1 MEELKISIAEQGKIT
16 TNLETLKS
24 ELTEIAG
31 RYKGVLVT
39 EDTVPLAKKDLA
51 ELRKVR
57 TEIED
62 RRKAVKKQW
71 DEPLKAFENE
81 VKDALSI
88 IDKPISE
95 IDKQVKDFE
104 QAEKEEKKAK
114 IKEIYDT
121 NVADEYKPF
130 LPYEK
135 VFDEKW
141 LNKSTKAQEIIADL
155 STKITQIRIDIDAI
169 KALNSEIEDKCLEAY
184 KTGGMAAAIQ
194 RNTDYLNAKQA
205 AEEKARLDAE
215 RKLREEQIAR
225 EMAEQAAK
233 ESEEKAIKEEVIEDL
248 PFKDDLPFPEETLTI
263 RIFGSD
269 DIRKVKVWT
278 ISEHISFEV
287 VEG

>member
-1 MEELKISIAEQGKIT
+1 MEELKIQIAEQGKIS
-16 TNLETLKS
+16 TNLEVLKS
-24 ELTEIAG
+24 ELTEIAN
-31 RYKGVLVT
+31 RYQGVLVT
-39 EDTVPLAKKDLA
+39 EDTVPIAKKDLA
-51 ELRKVR
+51 NLRKYR

-62 RRKAVKKQW
+62 KRKEIKKKW
-71 DEPLKAFENE
+71 NEPYTTFENE

-95 IDKQVKDFE
+95 IDRQIKDFE
-104 QAEKEEKKAK
+104 AAEKEEKKAK

-155 STKITQIRIDIDAI
+155 STKITQVRIDIDAI

-194 RNTDYLNAKQA
+194 RNTDYLNAKA
-205 AEEKARLDAE
+205 VAETKV
-215 RKLREEQIAR
+215 
-225 EMAEQAAK
+225 K
-233 ESEEKAIKEEVIEDL
+233 EAQAIKEEVEQMDKPLL
-248 PFKDDLPFPEETLTI
+248 PDTI
-263 RIFGSD
+263 RIEISGRENID
-269 DIRKVKVWT
+269 KVTEFLTFAEIPYKE
-278 ISEHISFEV
+278 I
-287 VEG
+287 